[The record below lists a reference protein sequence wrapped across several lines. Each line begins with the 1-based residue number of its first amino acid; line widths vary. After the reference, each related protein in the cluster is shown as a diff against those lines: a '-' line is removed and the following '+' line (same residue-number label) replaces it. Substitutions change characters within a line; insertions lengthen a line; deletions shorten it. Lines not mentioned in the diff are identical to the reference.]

1 MTRRPPKRFETAA
14 MRAQRLAE
22 QAAAAAPDPLY
33 EQCLRAVR
41 RGMAV
46 HSGGPR
52 RCRMK
57 ACKRARA
64 CVSDSFACL
73 AMLRRPVLPEL
84 DEYIAVDGM
93 LQFYQ
98 DRAEQER
105 E

>member
-14 MRAQRLAE
+14 MRAERLAQ

-33 EQCLRAVR
+33 QHCLSAVR
-41 RGMAV
+41 RGMSEY
-46 HSGGPR
+46 SGGAR

-73 AMLRRPVLPEL
+73 AMLRRPVLPWLEQH
-84 DEYIAVDGM
+84 IAVDGM
-93 LQFYQ
+93 VQFYQ
-98 DRAEQER
+98 DRAEQEA